1 MNHWR
6 QETDSDGIIWLCIDK
21 ADASANVL
29 SGEVLRELVGMLAL
43 LERDPPRGLVLHSG
57 KRNGFVM
64 GADINE
70 FTSVESADQAYELIR
85 LGQQV
90 FDRLE
95 ALRCPTVAVIN
106 GFTLGGGL
114 ELALACD
121 YRLALHNKKPI
132 IGLPEVLLGLHPGFG
147 GTVRAVQIAGVRAAM
162 QLMLTG
168 KPITVEKA
176 LRQKLVD
183 RIGAPDN
190 WQSGAPTL
198 AF

>member
-1 MNHWR
+1 MDHWR

-29 SGEVLRELVGMLAL
+29 SQDVLRELVSM
-43 LERDPPRGLVLHSG
+43 LERLELDPPRGVVLHSG

-70 FTSVESADQAYELIR
+70 FTSIESADQAYELIR

-90 FDRLE
+90 FDRLA

-106 GFTLGGGL
+106 GFALGGGL

-121 YRLALHNKKPI
+121 YRLALHNKKPV
-132 IGLPEVLLGLHPGFG
+132 IGLPEVQLGLHPGFG

-168 KPITVEKA
+168 KPIMAEPA
-176 LRQKLVD
+176 
-183 RIGAPDN
+183 
-190 WQSGAPTL
+190 
-198 AF
+198 